1 LATSGQPKKRVLVV
15 DDSKFVRKTFA
26 TILRGS
32 FDVREEADGEAA
44 WNAIESDASIVLVF
58 TDLDMPKLN
67 GLALLARM
75 RASTDVRV
83 RELPAVVI
91 SGAEEPA
98 MKQRAREAG
107 AHDFIS
113 KSADATEVLTR
124 LDNVLRMVGTRRQAP
139 AEADVTGTLTS
150 EYLVTQSRKQL
161 SYAARHG
168 TDLAVLAL
176 RIDSQR
182 ELARTAGSAAAD
194 QVLARIARLIATQI
208 RAEDS
213 LARTSDATLTVVAP
227 GTSAEQ
233 MQKLGERLVV
243 QLGQAKLSYGGRP
256 LKIVSRYGVAS
267 LAQDKLRSVEELM
280 RVAVERLERARPA
293 ARAAAS
299 RGGGIPPEV
308 ERALQ
313 LLEQAANTGLGG
325 AVEDVLQRLVRI
337 GKLIHDKRR

>member
-1 LATSGQPKKRVLVV
+1 MATSGQPKKRVLVV

-44 WNAIESDASIVLVF
+44 WSAIESDASIVLVF

-161 SYAARHG
+161 SYASRHG

-243 QLGQAKLSYGGRP
+243 QLGQAKLNYGGRP

-267 LAQDKLRSVEELM
+267 LISHRPRHITGKRS
-280 RVAVERLERARPA
+280 
-293 ARAAAS
+293 
-299 RGGGIPPEV
+299 
-308 ERALQ
+308 
-313 LLEQAANTGLGG
+313 QAT
-325 AVEDVLQRLVRI
+325 DFIRRQHFPVRRYEI
-337 GKLIHDKRR
+337 VVRDR

>member
-1 LATSGQPKKRVLVV
+1 MATSGQPKKRVLVV

-44 WNAIESDASIVLVF
+44 WSAIESDNSIVLVF

-182 ELARTAGSAAAD
+182 ELARTAGSAAAE

-208 RAEDS
+208 RGEDS

-243 QLGQAKLSYGGRP
+243 QLGQAKLSYGGKP

-267 LAQDKLRSVEELM
+267 LAQDKLRTIEELM
-280 RVAVERLERARPA
+280 RVAVERVERARPA
-293 ARAAAS
+293 ARVAAS

>member
-1 LATSGQPKKRVLVV
+1 MATSGQPKKRVLVV

-26 TILRGS
+26 TILRGT

-44 WNAIESDASIVLVF
+44 WSAIETDPSIVLVF

-139 AEADVTGTLTS
+139 AEADVTGTLS
-150 EYLVTQSRKQL
+150 SDYLLMESRKRL

-168 TDLAVLAL
+168 ADLAVLAL
-176 RIDSQR
+176 RIESQR

-194 QVLARIARLIATQI
+194 QVLARIARLVATQI

-213 LARTSDATLTVVAP
+213 LGRTAEATFTVVSP

-243 QLGQAKLSYGGRP
+243 QLGQAKLSYGGRA
-256 LKIVSRYGVAS
+256 LKIVSRCGVAS
-267 LAQDKLRSVEELM
+267 LSQDKLRTMEELM
-280 RVAVERLERARPA
+280 RVALERLETARPPA
-293 ARAAAS
+293 PAAAVAA
-299 RGGGIPPEV
+299 GGIPADV

-313 LLEQAANTGLGG
+313 ILERAAGSRLGS
-325 AVEDVLQRLVRI
+325 AATEILKRLHRI
-337 GKLIHDKRR
+337 AKLVHDKSG

>member
-1 LATSGQPKKRVLVV
+1 
-15 DDSKFVRKTFA
+15 
-26 TILRGS
+26 
-32 FDVREEADGEAA
+32 
-44 WNAIESDASIVLVF
+44 
-58 TDLDMPKLN
+58 
-67 GLALLARM
+67 
-75 RASTDVRV
+75 
-83 RELPAVVI
+83 
-91 SGAEEPA
+91 

-124 LDNVLRMVGTRRQAP
+124 LDNVLRMVGRRQAP
-139 AEADVTGTLTS
+139 AEADVTGTLS
-150 EYLVTQSRKQL
+150 SDYLLMESRKRL

-168 TDLAVLAL
+168 ADLAVLAL
-176 RIDSQR
+176 RIESQR

-194 QVLARIARLIATQI
+194 QVLARIAKLIATQI

-213 LARTSDATLTVVAP
+213 LARTADATFTVVSP

-233 MQKLGERLVV
+233 MQNLGERLVV

-256 LKIVSRYGVAS
+256 LKIVSRCGVAS
-267 LAQDKLRSVEELM
+267 LGQDKVRTIEDLM
-280 RVAVERLERARPA
+280 RAALERLDGPRPA
-293 ARAAAS
+293 PRAAAP
-299 RGGGIPPEV
+299 RAGGIPPEV